1 MFVSG
6 GDPGWRWV
14 ARERAPPKAGAHF
27 TPRTRSDTTLNF
39 ELKFARGHASHTPLA
54 ANSPYSLCLGVSRAW
69 ATRGASHHPYGSRYG
84 AVHATAA
91 LIASGVARVRGGAS
105 AEPPRRTRATPPP
118 CRPGWGRHIPAP
130 RKHIALRRE
139 QTFSGTRDAR
149 EVVVTYPSGMS
160 SGWAGAGISGRELPG
175 EAVHRWMAT
184 HGSPTR
190 R

>member
-1 MFVSG
+1 MAVG
-6 GDPGWRWV
+6 CT
-14 ARERAPPKAGAHF
+14 REGTSKGRCSLHSTHAVRHDVELRAH
-27 TPRTRSDTTLNF
+27 
-39 ELKFARGHASHTPLA
+39 KFARGHASHTPLA

-139 QTFSGTRDAR
+139 QNIRDVGQMRTCYCAIQLHAGR
-149 EVVVTYPSGMS
+149 LYPSS
-160 SGWAGAGISGRELPG
+160 NRNPNLF
-175 EAVHRWMAT
+175 
-184 HGSPTR
+184 
-190 R
+190 

>member
-6 GDPGWRWV
+6 GDLGWRWV

-139 QTFSGTRDAR
+139 QSNRTRVSGVCWRDCR
-149 EVVVTYPSGMS
+149 SQFDKQLTYFKCGNDVCQS
-160 SGWAGAGISGRELPG
+160 STAIQLFK
-175 EAVHRWMAT
+175 
-184 HGSPTR
+184 
-190 R
+190 

>member
-1 MFVSG
+1 MDTRSRLRYTFTHHTYEHAGGSVFMFVSG
-6 GDPGWRWV
+6 GDLGWRWV

-105 AEPPRRTRATPPP
+105 AEPPRRTRAT
-118 CRPGWGRHIPAP
+118 RHVNVCDGENPTIQWSAHAVCWHMCQCVLIYLRIPIII
-130 RKHIALRRE
+130 HINK
-139 QTFSGTRDAR
+139 
-149 EVVVTYPSGMS
+149 
-160 SGWAGAGISGRELPG
+160 
-175 EAVHRWMAT
+175 
-184 HGSPTR
+184 
-190 R
+190 

>member
-1 MFVSG
+1 MDTRSRLRYTFTHHTYEHAGGSVFMFVSG
-6 GDPGWRWV
+6 GDLGWRWV

-105 AEPPRRTRATPPP
+105 AEPPGRTRATPPP

-139 QTFSGTRDAR
+139 QTISTHHHQPHVYFCDTR
-149 EVVVTYPSGMS
+149 Y
-160 SGWAGAGISGRELPG
+160 
-175 EAVHRWMAT
+175 T
-184 HGSPTR
+184 HGQASLLF
-190 R
+190 